1 MKVSDVMTTDVQVIG
16 CEATLREAAEL
27 MRSRDIGSL
36 PVSRDGK
43 LVGMVTDRDIV
54 IRALADGL
62 GAETPVSRVMTEELQ
77 TCSVDDTVEA
87 AADRMSDLGVRRL
100 PVVEGDGRIVG
111 FMSLSNVASARA
123 PKATADLLQG
133 TACPH

>member
-16 CEATLREAAEL
+16 CDGTLREAAGM
-27 MRSRDIGSL
+27 MREHDIGSL

-62 GAETPVSRVMTEELQ
+62 DGSCEVSRVMTEDLQ
-77 TCSVDDTVEA
+77 TCGADDSVES

-100 PVVEGDGRIVG
+100 PVVDRDGRLVG
-111 FMSLSNVASARA
+111 FMSLSNVASARQPA
-123 PKATADLLQG
+123 ATQDMLKG

>member
-1 MKVSDVMTTDVQVIG
+1 MKVRDVMTTDVQVIG
-16 CEATLREAAEL
+16 CDSTIRQAAEI

-36 PVSRDGK
+36 PVSRDER

-54 IRALADGL
+54 VRGLADGL
-62 GAETPVSRVMTEELQ
+62 DGDCRVERVMTAELQ
-77 TCSVDDTVEA
+77 TCRDEDTVKQ

-100 PVVEGDGRIVG
+100 PVVDDGGRLVG
-111 FMSLSNVASARA
+111 FMSLSNVASAHQ
-123 PKATADLLQG
+123 PSATEDLLQG